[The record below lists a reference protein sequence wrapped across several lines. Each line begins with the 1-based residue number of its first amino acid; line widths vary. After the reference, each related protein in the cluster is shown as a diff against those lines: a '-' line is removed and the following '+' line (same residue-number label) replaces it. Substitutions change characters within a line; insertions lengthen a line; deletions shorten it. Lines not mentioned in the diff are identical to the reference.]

1 MILLPVCHTHLTLK
15 KAATNSIFKFHS
27 RQKTIKLASFL
38 SFLPPEIHKSKNKLY
53 LDFSKSSTIIKE
65 TKTKLVIS

>member
-1 MILLPVCHTHLTLK
+1 M
-15 KAATNSIFKFHS
+15 
-27 RQKTIKLASFL
+27 IKLASFL

-65 TKTKLVIS
+65 TKTKLVIF